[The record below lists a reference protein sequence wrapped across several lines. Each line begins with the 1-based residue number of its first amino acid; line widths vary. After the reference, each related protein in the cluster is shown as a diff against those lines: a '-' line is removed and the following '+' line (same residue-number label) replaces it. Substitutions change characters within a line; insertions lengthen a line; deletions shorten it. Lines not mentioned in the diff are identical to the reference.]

1 MRSAPRSPVITE
13 PLGTVTPNSAH
24 LTRLEL
30 RHRALDLQRRRFWRE
45 VSYGA
50 IVVAADV
57 LTMAAVFTAFSMLPF
72 ERAEPLLGEGG
83 RSFLTGLIPMTSAAL
98 TRRLTSLVFCLVA
111 TRCYSATERH
121 AIPWRLFI
129 ALLLGLALPRWA
141 EVWGPGL
148 LGRWIVVLVVLGSV
162 WLGLTLQRR
171 LLEQA
176 LSPIDPR
183 RLDPARTLVL
193 GPAEEIERMRHD
205 RSTVSE
211 SRMMPATYELAPHWG
226 EPGGEGMPELYYHIA
241 EANADALVL
250 VGSVSDV
257 ALQSIMIAASSAGA
271 RVYATRREAFR
282 KFDEPTFV
290 LRRAEPLMLLSR
302 PALVGSQLVVKRAMD
317 ILGAV
322 FGLLVLSPVLA
333 LVSLLVK
340 LTSPG
345 TVFFRQVRVGLGGD
359 PFVCLKFRTM
369 VADAERLQADVAL
382 GNIHDGDQR
391 IFKLPNDPRLTSVGK
406 FLRRS
411 SLDELPQLWNVLR
424 GEMSLV
430 GPRPALPSEVLRYEP
445 HHFVRFE
452 VLPGITGPWQ
462 VGGRNSIRDFEDVVR
477 LESDYVRGWTLWRDI
492 VILLRTIPAVLSM
505 KGAF

>member
-1 MRSAPRSPVITE
+1 
-13 PLGTVTPNSAH
+13 VTTTPSH

-45 VSYGA
+45 VSYGV
-50 IVVAADV
+50 IIVAADV
-57 LTMAAVFTAFSMLPF
+57 LTLAAVFTFFAMLPLAQ
-72 ERAEPLLGEGG
+72 AEPLLGLNGHA
-83 RSFLTGLIPMTSAAL
+83 FLSGLLPSAPPAL

-111 TRCYSATERH
+111 TRCYGYTERQT
-121 AIPWRLFI
+121 IPWRIFI

-148 LGRWIVVLVVLGSV
+148 VGRWIALFVVLGSC
-162 WLGLTLQRR
+162 WLALSVQRR
-171 LLEQA
+171 ALARA

-183 RLDPARTLVL
+183 RLYPARTLVV
-193 GPAEEIERMRHD
+193 GPVAEIERLRRD
-205 RSTVSE
+205 RSSEAE
-211 SRMMPATYELAPHWG
+211 SRLMPATYVLTEHWG
-226 EPGGEGMPELYYHIA
+226 EPGGEGTQELYARLA
-241 EANADALVL
+241 ESSADAVVL
-250 VGSVSDV
+250 VGPATDV
-257 ALQSIMIAASSAGA
+257 ALQSVMIAASSAGA

-282 KFDEPTFV
+282 QLDEPSFV

-302 PALVGSQLVVKRAMD
+302 PALVGSQLVLKRIMD
-317 ILGAV
+317 LAGAAI
-322 FGLLVLSPVLA
+322 GLVVLSPVFA
-333 LVSLLVK
+333 IVSLVVK

-345 TVFFRQVRVGLGGD
+345 PVLFRQVRVGLGGD

-369 VADAERLQADVAL
+369 VADAERMQADLAKANL
-382 GNIHDGDQR
+382 HDADQR
-391 IFKLPNDPRLTSVGK
+391 IFKLANDPRLTSVGQ

-411 SLDELPQLWNVLR
+411 SLDELPQLLNVLR

-430 GPRPALPSEVLRYEP
+430 GPRPALPSEVLRYQP

-462 VGGRNSIRDFEDVVR
+462 VGGRNAIKDFEDVVK
-477 LESDYVRGWTLWRDI
+477 LEANYVRGWTFWRDI
-492 VILLRTIPAVLSM
+492 VILLRTVPAVLSM